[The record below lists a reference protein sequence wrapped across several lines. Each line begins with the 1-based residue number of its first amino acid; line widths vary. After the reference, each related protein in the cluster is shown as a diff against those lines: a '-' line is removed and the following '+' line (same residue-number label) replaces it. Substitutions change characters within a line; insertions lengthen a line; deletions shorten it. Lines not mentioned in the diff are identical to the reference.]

1 MSNPDKKSPN
11 LSHLDHSSEENVVNS
26 NNKRLRI
33 KSHEVVN
40 KPKRKRITPYQL
52 TVLSDLFA
60 STDTPN
66 YQLREN
72 TASKL
77 NMTNREVQVWFQ
89 NRRAKVNRNRLQEQK
104 KHDPFVYPICW
115 TPPPDHHHQHHHP
128 QTQTQQPSQQ
138 HHYPPQYLHHH
149 HHDVAAPT
157 AYQTE
162 QQQRQHQDQYAVD
175 VNQKLMNPPPNQNYS
190 KMPFG
195 EEHSTYDSQ
204 SSVTSSNSSTPT
216 LYPQLSP
223 QMRAIDILALAAEY
237 VQRCD
242 EEKRLT
248 EERRKCWRPWD

>member
-104 KHDPFVYPICW
+104 KHDPF
-115 TPPPDHHHQHHHP
+115 
-128 QTQTQQPSQQ
+128 
-138 HHYPPQYLHHH
+138 
-149 HHDVAAPT
+149 
-157 AYQTE
+157 
-162 QQQRQHQDQYAVD
+162 
-175 VNQKLMNPPPNQNYS
+175 
-190 KMPFG
+190 MPFG

>member
-1 MSNPDKKSPN
+1 MDNSDKTNPN
-11 LSHLDHSSEENVVNS
+11 LSHSDHSSEEIVNG

-40 KPKRKRITPYQL
+40 KPKRKRITPYQF
-52 TVLSDLFA
+52 TILSDLFA

-89 NRRAKVNRNRLQEQK
+89 NRRAKVNRGRLQEQRR
-104 KHDPFVYPICW
+104 HDPFIYPICW
-115 TPPPDHHHQHHHP
+115 TPPPDQQQQQQQQQQPQQHQHHH
-128 QTQTQQPSQQ
+128 
-138 HHYPPQYLHHH
+138 HYPPLYHPHHNPSL
-149 HHDVAAPT
+149 ASAQ
-157 AYQTE
+157 AE
-162 QQQRQHQDQYAVD
+162 QQQSKHQHPVEVD
-175 VNQKLMNPPPNQNYS
+175 HKLMNTSFN
-190 KMPFG
+190 KMSFG
-195 EEHSTYDSQ
+195 EEQTYDSQ

-223 QMRAIDILALAAEY
+223 HMRPIDILALAAEY

>member
-1 MSNPDKKSPN
+1 MNNSDKKSPD
-11 LSHLDHSSEENVVNS
+11 LSHLNHSSEENVVNS

-33 KSHEVVN
+33 KSHEVIN

-52 TVLSDLFA
+52 AILSDLFA

-115 TPPPDHHHQHHHP
+115 TPPPDHHHHQQPQPQH
-128 QTQTQQPSQQ
+128 PSQQ
-138 HHYPPQYLHHH
+138 HHYSQQYLHHH
-149 HHDVAAPT
+149 HDVATPT
-157 AYQTE
+157 VYQTE
-162 QQQRQHQDQYAVD
+162 QQQRQQQEQYAAD
-175 VNQKLMNPPPNQNYS
+175 VNQKLMNPPNQNYS
-190 KMPFG
+190 KMPFE

-223 QMRAIDILALAAEY
+223 QMRPIDILALAAEY